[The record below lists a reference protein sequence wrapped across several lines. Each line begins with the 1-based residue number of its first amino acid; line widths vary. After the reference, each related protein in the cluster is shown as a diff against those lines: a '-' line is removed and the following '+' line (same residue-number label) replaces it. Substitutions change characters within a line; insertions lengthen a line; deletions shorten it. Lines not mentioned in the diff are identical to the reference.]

1 MAIVI
6 DVKQAVDMI
15 SDNDA
20 VMIGG
25 FANCGIPE
33 EIVAEIADRKLKN
46 LTVITNDTASPE
58 MGIGRMIVG
67 CQIKKL
73 ICSHIGANPLTVKQY
88 LAKELEVELNPQGT
102 LVERIRAGGA
112 GLGGFLT
119 PTGLGTIIEEGKPK
133 ITIDEKEYL
142 LEKALKARVALVY
155 ADRADTNG
163 NLVFHGTARC
173 FNPIMATAADLV
185 IAEVSE
191 IYEAGLIAPDEVM
204 LPGVFVDYL
213 VKRQRG

>member
-1 MAIVI
+1 MAKVI
-6 DVKQAVDMI
+6 TVKQAVDMI
-15 SDNDA
+15 NDNDV

-25 FANCGIPE
+25 FANSGIPQ
-33 EIVAEIADRKLKN
+33 EIVAEIVERKLKD
-46 LTVITNDTASPE
+46 LTVITNDTANPE
-58 MGIGRMIVG
+58 LGIGRMISG

-73 ICSHIGANPLTVKQY
+73 ICSHIGMNPLTVQQY

-133 ITIDEKEYL
+133 VTVDGKEYL
-142 LEKALKARVALVY
+142 LEKALRARVALVY

-163 NLVFHGTARC
+163 NLVFRGTARC
-173 FNPIMATAADLV
+173 YNPVVATAADLV
-185 IAEVSE
+185 IVEVSE
-191 IYEAGLIAPDEVM
+191 IYAAGHIDPDEVM
-204 LPGVFVDYL
+204 VPSVFVDYL